1 VARGA
6 PAIVVPLFPQDR
18 ADTAARGGHAPP
30 RSKERATSMS
40 FGKHNADIVIS
51 TALRTAIGTFGGSL
65 KDIPAT
71 DLGATVG
78 TAVIERS
85 GVDPGRIDQVIVG
98 NILSAGQGMNPGRQ
112 VGVRSGVPV
121 EAPGLTLNRMCGSG
135 LQAVISAAQEI
146 ALGDADVVLAGGIEN
161 MDQAPFLMP
170 KGRYGYR
177 MGLPDAKILD
187 HMVYDGLWDIF
198 NDYHM
203 GLTAENVAER
213 YGITREDCDAYAAR
227 SHQLAAKANSEET
240 FAGQIVPVPIKA
252 KKQTVDFTTDEH
264 VRPDAT
270 AEGLARL
277 KPVFKNDGGVV
288 TAGNASGVNDGAALM
303 LVSSAEKAEEL
314 GLPVQGWLIAAAVS
328 GVDPAYMG
336 IGMVPASQKVLEK
349 AGLSVDDIDVVEA
362 NEAFASVALAV
373 QRELGVPDE
382 KMNPVGGAVALG
394 HPIGATGAVLVVKTL
409 HELERRQGRYGLV
422 TLCIGGGM
430 GIAAVLE
437 RAA

>member
-1 VARGA
+1 
-6 PAIVVPLFPQDR
+6 
-18 ADTAARGGHAPP
+18 
-30 RSKERATSMS
+30 MS

-51 TALRTAIGTFGGSL
+51 TPLRTAIGTFGGAL
-65 KDIPAT
+65 RDVPAT

-85 GVDPGRIDQVIVG
+85 GIDPGRIDQVIVG

-112 VGVRSGVPV
+112 VGVKSGVPV

-135 LQAVISAAQEI
+135 LQAIINAAQEI

-161 MDQAPFLMP
+161 MDQAPFLLP

-187 HMVYDGLWDIF
+187 HMVYDGLWDVF
-198 NDYHM
+198 HDYHM
-203 GLTAENVAER
+203 GRTAENVAER

-227 SHQLAAKANSEET
+227 SHQLAAKANSEES
-240 FAGQIVPVPIKA
+240 FAGQIVPVPIKQ
-252 KKQTVDFTTDEH
+252 KKQTVEFTTDEH
-264 VRPDAT
+264 VRPEAT
-270 AEGLARL
+270 AEGLANLR
-277 KPVFKNDGGVV
+277 PVFKKDGLV

-303 LVSSAEKAEEL
+303 LVSSAAAAEEL
-314 GLPVQGWLIAAAVS
+314 GLPVNGRLVSAAVS

-336 IGMVPASQKVLEK
+336 IGMVPASRKALEK
-349 AGLSVDDIDVVEA
+349 AGLSIDDVDVVEA

-373 QRELGVPDE
+373 QRELRVPDE

-394 HPIGATGAVLVVKTL
+394 HPIGATGAVLTVKTL
-409 HELERRQGRYGLV
+409 HELERRQARYGLV

-430 GIAAVLE
+430 GIAAVVE
-437 RAA
+437 RVS

>member
-1 VARGA
+1 
-6 PAIVVPLFPQDR
+6 
-18 ADTAARGGHAPP
+18 
-30 RSKERATSMS
+30 MS
-40 FGKHNADIVIS
+40 FGNSAADIVVS
-51 TALRTAIGTFGGSL
+51 TPLRTAIGTFGGSL
-65 KDIPAT
+65 KDVPAT

-78 TAVIERS
+78 KAVIERS
-85 GVDPGRIDQVIVG
+85 GIAPPLIDQVIVG

-112 VGVRSGVPV
+112 VGVKSGVPV

-135 LQAVISAAQEI
+135 LQAIINAAQEI
-146 ALGDADVVLAGGIEN
+146 ALGDAGLVLAGGIEN
-161 MDQAPFLMP
+161 MDQAPFLLP
-170 KGRYGYR
+170 KARYGYR
-177 MGLPDAKILD
+177 MGMPDAKIID
-187 HMVYDGLWDIF
+187 HMVYDGLWDVF

-203 GLTAENVAER
+203 GRTAENVAER

-227 SHQLAAKANSEET
+227 SHQLAAKANSEEL
-240 FAGQIVPVPIKA
+240 FSGQIVPIEIKA
-252 KKQTVDFTTDEH
+252 KKQTVEFTTDEH

-270 AEGLARL
+270 AEGLGRL
-277 KPVFKNDGGVV
+277 KPVFKRDGGVV

-303 LVSSAEKAEEL
+303 LVTSSTKAEEL
-314 GLPVQGWLIAAAVS
+314 GVPVQGRLVAAAVS

-336 IGMVPASQKVLEK
+336 IGMVPASNKALEK
-349 AGLSVDDIDVVEA
+349 AGLTIEDIDIVEA

-373 QRELGVPDE
+373 QRELKVPDE

-437 RAA
+437 RVS

>member
-1 VARGA
+1 
-6 PAIVVPLFPQDR
+6 
-18 ADTAARGGHAPP
+18 
-30 RSKERATSMS
+30 MS
-40 FGKHNADIVIS
+40 FGKHNDADVVIS
-51 TALRTAIGTFGGSL
+51 TPLRTAIGTFGGAL
-65 KDIPAT
+65 KDVPAT
-71 DLGATVG
+71 VLGATVG
-78 TAVIERS
+78 GAVVERS
-85 GVDPGRIDQVIVG
+85 GVDPARIDQVIVG

-112 VGVRSGVPV
+112 VGIRSGVPV

-135 LQAVISAAQEI
+135 LQALVSAAQEI
-146 ALGDADVVLAGGIEN
+146 ALGDAEVVLAGGIEN

-177 MGLPDAKILD
+177 MGMPDAKILD

-198 NDYHM
+198 NNYHM
-203 GLTAENVAER
+203 GMTAENVAER

-227 SHQLAAKANSEET
+227 SHQLAAKANSEEA
-240 FAGQIVPVPIKA
+240 FSGQIVPIEIKA
-252 KKQTVDFTTDEH
+252 KKQTIEFVTDEH
-264 VRPDAT
+264 VRPEAT
-270 AEGLARL
+270 AEGLGRL
-277 KPVFKNDGGVV
+277 KPVFKPDGGVV

-303 LVSSAEKAEEL
+303 LVTSSTKAEEL
-314 GLPVQGWLIAAAVS
+314 GLPVQGRLVAAAVS

-336 IGMVPASQKVLEK
+336 IGMVPASNKVLEK

-362 NEAFASVALAV
+362 NEAFSSVALAV
-373 QRELGVPDE
+373 QRELKVPDE

-409 HELERRQGRYGLV
+409 HELERRQARYGLV

-437 RAA
+437 RVP